1 MAFVFSL
8 VVSIL
13 LTPVV
18 KKLAYKVGAIDQLNP
33 RKVHTIEMPRLGGLA
48 IYISFISGF
57 WFFSPRHSYALPIA
71 VACTVIVLTG
81 ILDDIRGLSPKTKFL
96 MQLVS
101 AVIVIASGV
110 HIDFI
115 NLPFGDPLDLGYLS
129 IPFSLLWIVGITNAI
144 NLIDGLDG
152 LAAGISSIALLT
164 ISCLAILMG
173 NQFVMLIS
181 FLLLGG
187 TVGFLFYNFYPAKI
201 FMGDTGSLFLG
212 FMLAVISMLGFKHVT
227 LFSFIIPIMVLGV
240 PISDTVFAI
249 IRRAMQKKPLFQAD
263 KAHLHH
269 GLFRLGFSHPET
281 VLMIYAISAVFSL
294 AAVILSQAQIW
305 GAMIVIG
312 LFILTIELMVEITG
326 LLGLNYR
333 PILNLFMDRN
343 PKQ

>member
-1 MAFVFSL
+1 MAFVLSL
-8 VVSIL
+8 VISVL

-18 KKLAYKVGAIDQLNP
+18 KKLAYKIGAMDQLDP
-33 RKVHTIEMPRLGGLA
+33 RKVHTVEMPRLGGLA

-57 WFFSPRHSYALPIA
+57 LIFSPQHPYVLPIV
-71 VACTVIVLTG
+71 VASSIIVITG
-81 ILDDIRGLSPKTKFL
+81 MLDDIRGLSPKTKLL
-96 MQLVS
+96 MQIVS

-129 IPFSLLWIVGITNAI
+129 IPFSLLWVVGITNAI

-173 NQFVMLIS
+173 NSFVTLIS

-227 LFSFIIPIMVLGV
+227 LFSFIVPIMVLGV
-240 PISDTVFAI
+240 PISDTLFAMV
-249 IRRAMQKKPLFQAD
+249 RRAMQKKPLFEAD

-281 VLMIYAISAVFSL
+281 VLLMYAISAVFSL
-294 AAVILSQAQIW
+294 AAVILSQAQMW
-305 GAMIVIG
+305 GSIIVIA
-312 LFILTIELMVEITG
+312 LFILMIELMVEITG
-326 LLGLNYR
+326 LLGLQYR
-333 PILNLFMDRN
+333 PILNLFR
-343 PKQ
+343 KQ